1 MKYNITYRQMITV
14 DVEAR
19 DIDEAARIACAT
31 VLTYPKDSVY
41 VHKIMPAEIPQ
52 LTQDAV

>member
-41 VHKIMPAEIPQ
+41 VHKIMPVKIPQ
-52 LTQDAV
+52 LTQDAI